1 MKIGPF
7 TPPDVRD
14 AILWEQEHSHE
25 LPVVLLPDMYL
36 SIAGF
41 TIRIAAHKGVRLNFV
56 DKRVL
61 APFVVEPMESP
72 DFTLVTE
79 NVSDQFDIPPET
91 PGNVS
96 GEMTEAGWTIYC
108 VNWKIEWS
116 PSQPAIAR
124 CRYHGTL
131 MNCINSLRLFIAHQ
145 LLQQSKG
152 FLLHASASLYKE
164 RTFVFLGHSGAG
176 KSTSAYYSPGYLLA
190 DETIAA
196 VLKTDGKLWAQGT
209 PFGGE
214 HFPCSSPGPN
224 PEFLFVEKSDHNA
237 RKSLTTRNA
246 VARLL
251 SQIVLFPFAPL
262 DLWDEAADMVDRIL
276 DRHPVEIL
284 EAKKDGSFWKELL
297 S

>member
-25 LPVVLLPDMYL
+25 LPVVLLPDIYL

-41 TIRIAAHKGVRLNFV
+41 TIRIAAHEGVRLNLV
-56 DKRVL
+56 DERVL

-72 DFTLVTE
+72 DFTLATQRLLVPF
-79 NVSDQFDIPPET
+79 SIPEDS
-91 PGNVS
+91 PGNIV
-96 GEMTEAGWTIYC
+96 GELGPHSWRIQSF
-108 VNWKIEWS
+108 NWQIQWQFSTPEMVECDYFKSFVEVLS
-116 PSQPAIAR
+116 A
-124 CRYHGTL
+124 
-131 MNCINSLRLFIAHQ
+131 LRLFLAHQ
-145 LLQQSKG
+145 LLLFG
-152 FLLHASASLYKE
+152 RGLLLHASAALHDENTYI
-164 RTFVFLGHSGAG
+164 FLGHSGAG
-176 KSTSAYYSPGYLLA
+176 KSTSAYFCPGSILS
-190 DETIAA
+190 DEIVALVA
-196 VLKTDGKLWAQGT
+196 EPDGKLVAMGT

-214 HFPCSSPGPN
+214 HFPCSTAGPN
-224 PEFLFVEKSDHNA
+224 PEFLFVEKSEQNA

-251 SQIVLFPFAPL
+251 SQVVLFPFAPL
-262 DLWDEAADMVDRIL
+262 NLWDTAAELVERIIEN
-276 DRHPVEIL
+276 HSVAIL